1 MIKRFLN
8 CLDIIRLLQHM
19 REQLVESTLFPPAFS
34 FEVLAT
40 DASLPSII
48 IAIILAAELALQ
60 DFSWQ
65 DLDISFNDLS
75 YVKCATARIFTTF
88 AVTDR
93 LLDCRPRAS

>member
-8 CLDIIRLLQHM
+8 CLDIIQLLQHM
-19 REQLVESTLFPPAFS
+19 REQLVESTLFPPGFS

-40 DASLPSII
+40 DASLPSIL
-48 IAIILAAELALQ
+48 IAIILAAAPALQ

-75 YVKCATARIFTTF
+75 HVKCATARTLETLER
-88 AVTDR
+88 T
-93 LLDCRPRAS
+93 